1 MTDRLGA
8 TTLVQR
14 LTLLGIARLSE
25 AERTPAHAGDITRV
39 CAEEAAA
46 VEGVIGTI
54 SEADVSRAL
63 NELDAEGH
71 VETPGGGNRS
81 PVGKGRPTY
90 ELAYTTTTLIE
101 RFEDDDRLQ
110 PVVENVAEQVSE
122 A

>member
-1 MTDRLGA
+1 MTDQLDA

-25 AERTPAHAGDITRV
+25 AGRTPVHAGEITRV

-46 VEGVIGTI
+46 VDGVVGTV
-54 SEADVSRAL
+54 SEADVTRAL

-71 VETPGGGNRS
+71 VETTDADKRS

-90 ELAYTTTTLIE
+90 ELAYGTTTLIE
-101 RFEDDDRLQ
+101 YFDDDDRLQ
-110 PVVENVAEQVSE
+110 PVVESLDDQVSRT
-122 A
+122 